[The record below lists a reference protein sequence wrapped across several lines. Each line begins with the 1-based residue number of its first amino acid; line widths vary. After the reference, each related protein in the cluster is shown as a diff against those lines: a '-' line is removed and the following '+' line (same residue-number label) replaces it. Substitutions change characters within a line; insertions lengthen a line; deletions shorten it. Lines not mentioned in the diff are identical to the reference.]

1 MTNKSK
7 VLVIAMLLIGLT
19 SCFKQ
24 YSTDDT
30 YRKGWTL
37 TWEDSFDNGLDESAW
52 KKTPRGNLFMNK
64 YMSDSTVLYGSADGN
79 LILKGITNPAEDEKL
94 PVLTGGITRDAI
106 KANEVKRI
114 EARVRINA
122 TPGATPYITLLPTS
136 SKDNIYIDIIE
147 QYGTDDFVYQSVT
160 SEYTTTHRM
169 PDNPPSSALIG
180 VDPTKYHIYGVEK
193 YADSVV
199 FFVDGTRTKKYP
211 RIPTEIPGQFPFDDN
226 DLDIF
231 IGVRLNQDTD
241 TALLPA
247 EMFIDWVRYYEPEQ
261 PEATK
266 K

>member
-1 MTNKSK
+1 
-7 VLVIAMLLIGLT
+7 
-19 SCFKQ
+19 
-24 YSTDDT
+24 
-30 YRKGWTL
+30 
-37 TWEDSFDNGLDESAW
+37 
-52 KKTPRGNLFMNK
+52 
-64 YMSDSTVLYGSADGN
+64 
-79 LILKGITNPAEDEKL
+79 
-94 PVLTGGITRDAI
+94 
-106 KANEVKRI
+106 
-114 EARVRINA
+114 
-122 TPGATPYITLLPTS
+122 
-136 SKDNIYIDIIE
+136 
-147 QYGTDDFVYQSVT
+147 
-160 SEYTTTHRM
+160 M